1 MNLFINFNNLLKFIL
16 FLNFF
21 IYPILIIKRNKKNN
35 IIVKNCN
42 FKITRLKL
50 IFKHNI
56 EEIIESRYIFPKV
69 RSRETRRI
77 FPDWCLCVKE
87 RDRETHKEYWS
98 KASETVPS
106 LLFESNRVESNR
118 IMAPEGNKFWPIIH
132 RLSDRKLVPTIAN
145 PNRQLTL
152 SVKLFVRNFY
162 LSAILFPFRNTRD
175 WIGYIYRYPS
185 KWRNIY
191 DIKLYVRG

>member
-21 IYPILIIKRNKKNN
+21 IYFILIIKKDKNN

-77 FPDWCLCVKE
+77 FPD
-87 RDRETHKEYWS
+87 
-98 KASETVPS
+98 
-106 LLFESNRVESNR
+106 
-118 IMAPEGNKFWPIIH
+118 
-132 RLSDRKLVPTIAN
+132 
-145 PNRQLTL
+145 
-152 SVKLFVRNFY
+152 
-162 LSAILFPFRNTRD
+162 
-175 WIGYIYRYPS
+175 
-185 KWRNIY
+185 
-191 DIKLYVRG
+191 

>member
-132 RLSDRKLVPTIAN
+132 RLSDRN
-145 PNRQLTL
+145 WSQLLQTL
-152 SVKLFVRNFY
+152 TDNWHSRSNCSFGI
-162 LSAILFPFRNTRD
+162 S
-175 WIGYIYRYPS
+175 IYRQFYFLLEIHAIGS
-185 KWRNIY
+185 DTYIDILLNGEIY
-191 DIKLYVRG
+191 TISNYM

>member
-77 FPDWCLCVKE
+77 FPDWCLRVKE

-132 RLSDRKLVPTIAN
+132 RLSDRN
-145 PNRQLTL
+145 WSQLLQTL
-152 SVKLFVRNFY
+152 TDNWHSRSNCSFGI
-162 LSAILFPFRNTRD
+162 S
-175 WIGYIYRYPS
+175 IYRQFYFLLEIHAIGS
-185 KWRNIY
+185 DTYIDILLNGEIY
-191 DIKLYVRG
+191 TISNYM